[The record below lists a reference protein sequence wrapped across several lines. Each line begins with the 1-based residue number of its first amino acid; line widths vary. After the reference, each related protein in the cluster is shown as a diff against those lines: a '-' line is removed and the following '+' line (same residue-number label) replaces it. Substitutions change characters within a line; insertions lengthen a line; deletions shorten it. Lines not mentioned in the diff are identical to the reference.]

1 SKLIEDFGCLS
12 NSMEE
17 IARHIGD
24 FKVMMKG
31 AGPWYKA
38 FKYLWKVATIVVTIT
53 RTKDTVL
60 VGMLL
65 ADIGLEVF
73 DTRVMMD
80 NLVDRFKPY
89 FHVSP
94 PKFDFKTEVLD
105 KVRDFFATDEEEE
118 EFDATNP
125 FKQ

>member
-1 SKLIEDFGCLS
+1 
-12 NSMEE
+12 MEE

-24 FKVMMKG
+24 FKTMMKG

-38 FKYLWKVATIVVTIT
+38 FKYLWKVATVIVAIT
-53 RTKDTVL
+53 RTRDTVL

-80 NLVDRFKPY
+80 SLVDRFKPY
-89 FHVSP
+89 FHVDPLNLTSRP
-94 PKFDFKTEVLD
+94 RFLTK
-105 KVRDFFATDEEEE
+105 
-118 EFDATNP
+118 
-125 FKQ
+125 